1 INNDGLLWQAAYF
14 SNGSWDQNS
23 STLMSTS
30 LTTMSGPC
38 EMPEMPE
45 FELHYDNGSGPVMWE
60 AVWNYEEYEDCTE
73 NTYEDGYSDWEC
85 DVDYEMVDY
94 TSYYENCEYDNASMM
109 FWCETWEEYPYLE
122 SGNYS
127 FTLNVTNLEV
137 GEAYELYANYYLN
150 TQMGYDSESTWI
162 SWNNSNESY
171 VINNESLYILVDEY
185 MCSLHLQFEIF
196 TQGNNIGYDEFSFE
210 GGCEEMPSPF
220 ELYYDNGS
228 GPVMW
233 EPIWNYEEF
242 DNCTQYTYEEGY
254 SEWECGVDYDGDGM
268 ADDYWNFENCEYQN
282 ASMTYLCTSWGE
294 VPYLESGNYTFTLNV
309 TNLEVGE
316 NYTLHW
322 YANFNGMNVYE
333 WDDGNFSWTATDEY
347 EHFELLDIE
356 IDENTC
362 GINIDVG
369 LESDHKYDNDYF
381 NFVGE
386 CLQPPNPLSLYYDG
400 MLWEYNQSNMGMY
413 PLLNEGVHDMTWD
426 LTQLENGTEYNL
438 TWEVMSMT
446 MFGDGEDEINN
457 TILFNATN
465 VEMMFDWELIVDNNT
480 CFIMVMGILEMPEVN
495 WPIMNMA
502 MFEGPCEM
510 PPMSDIGLEIDIDGM
525 WYDLDGLP
533 GNDTLGMMMGMEDE
547 YNIAMMVMD
556 MYGQEMDEGNYTLRW
571 TFEDLTIGEN
581 YSVLLEDLMNQEPM
595 MLYENCTQWMTD
607 GEDGDY
613 DEGWSCMEDNGNVE
627 LDWCDYIG
635 DNEDGYEVYECE
647 IDNPYEDII
656 YNFTASSET
665 EQLEWE
671 LEVNEDDCGFVFLVG
686 LFEGSFDDED
696 GFPMALSM
704 YALEGPA
711 FVECMGDDNTTNDEI
726 MFFMMMTDA
735 DGDYNMSWDEFE
747 AWLTSEDG
755 ADEQNLTNEEWGA
768 LSALFNESDWN
779 GNSLLD
785 IDEIGMFYEHLNEM
799 RGGPDNQELDIVE
812 YIVEIDWTSGLG
824 YTDGVNFTFFLSAG
838 QMLDE
843 QFRTDA
849 DYMLFNGD
857 GELNDSE
864 SMEIYYLLMENLD
877 TNPSS
882 PEDLTLNGVAGEI
895 IFVGYDIVDLASGS
909 ESNPAIISMWDVFFF
924 DVAANDDGNY
934 EFTYTEDEFDEGQG
948 VPSNFCAIS
957 YQYSYEILEFIWNG
971 TTIELTEDND
981 CIGLNANEAVPSF
994 SVTYGQEV
1002 NNDFDNDGVNNE
1014 DDAFPYDPSESA
1026 DTDGDGWGDNE
1037 DVFPDDAD
1045 EWLDTDG
1052 DGVGDNGDED
1062 YDGDGTDDED
1072 EDSDGDGVNDAN
1084 DDFPNDANE
1093 STDTDGDGVGDN
1105 EDVFPNDVNESSD
1118 LDGDG
1123 IGDNGDEDADGDGTP
1138 NDVDDFPLASSS
1150 NDADNDG
1157 VENDIDA
1164 FPNNPN
1170 EYFDTDG
1177 DGIGDNADLDDDD
1190 DGYADSVDAFPNDA
1204 SEYLDSDGD
1213 GVGDAADQFPNDAN
1227 ERKDS
1232 DGDNVGDNSDAFPSN
1247 FNEWADSDND
1257 GVGDNTDAFPNDA
1270 TEIVDSDNDGVGNNG
1285 DAFPYNANEQKDSDN
1300 NGVGDNAQSEQ
1311 EGEEPPIV
1319 EPEPADGGFLPGF
1332 SSAMG
1337 IVSMLGAAILVA
1349 GRRKD

>member
-1 INNDGLLWQAAYF
+1 
-14 SNGSWDQNS
+14 
-23 STLMSTS
+23 
-30 LTTMSGPC
+30 
-38 EMPEMPE
+38 
-45 FELHYDNGSGPVMWE
+45 
-60 AVWNYEEYEDCTE
+60 
-73 NTYEDGYSDWEC
+73 
-85 DVDYEMVDY
+85 
-94 TSYYENCEYDNASMM
+94 M
-109 FWCETWEEYPYLE
+109 F
-122 SGNYS
+122 
-127 FTLNVTNLEV
+127 
-137 GEAYELYANYYLN
+137 
-150 TQMGYDSESTWI
+150 
-162 SWNNSNESY
+162 
-171 VINNESLYILVDEY
+171 
-185 MCSLHLQFEIF
+185 
-196 TQGNNIGYDEFSFE
+196 
-210 GGCEEMPSPF
+210 
-220 ELYYDNGS
+220 
-228 GPVMW
+228 
-233 EPIWNYEEF
+233 
-242 DNCTQYTYEEGY
+242 
-254 SEWECGVDYDGDGM
+254 
-268 ADDYWNFENCEYQN
+268 
-282 ASMTYLCTSWGE
+282 
-294 VPYLESGNYTFTLNV
+294 
-309 TNLEVGE
+309 
-316 NYTLHW
+316 
-322 YANFNGMNVYE
+322 
-333 WDDGNFSWTATDEY
+333 Y
-347 EHFELLDIE
+347 EHLI
-356 IDENTC
+356 
-362 GINIDVG
+362 GIFG
-369 LESDHKYDNDYF
+369 G
-381 NFVGE
+381 GE
-386 CLQPPNPLSLYYDG
+386 GDMLS
-400 MLWEYNQSNMGMY
+400 
-413 PLLNEGVHDMTWD
+413 P
-426 LTQLENGTEYNL
+426 
-438 TWEVMSMT
+438 
-446 MFGDGEDEINN
+446 ED
-457 TILFNATN
+457 
-465 VEMMFDWELIVDNNT
+465 
-480 CFIMVMGILEMPEVN
+480 
-495 WPIMNMA
+495 
-502 MFEGPCEM
+502 
-510 PPMSDIGLEIDIDGM
+510 
-525 WYDLDGLP
+525 
-533 GNDTLGMMMGMEDE
+533 
-547 YNIAMMVMD
+547 
-556 MYGQEMDEGNYTLRW
+556 
-571 TFEDLTIGEN
+571 
-581 YSVLLEDLMNQEPM
+581 
-595 MLYENCTQWMTD
+595 
-607 GEDGDY
+607 
-613 DEGWSCMEDNGNVE
+613 
-627 LDWCDYIG
+627 
-635 DNEDGYEVYECE
+635 
-647 IDNPYEDII
+647 
-656 YNFTASSET
+656 
-665 EQLEWE
+665 
-671 LEVNEDDCGFVFLVG
+671 
-686 LFEGSFDDED
+686 
-696 GFPMALSM
+696 
-704 YALEGPA
+704 
-711 FVECMGDDNTTNDEI
+711 
-726 MFFMMMTDA
+726 FMMMTDA

-785 IDEIGMFYEHLNEM
+785 IDEIGMFFEHLNEM